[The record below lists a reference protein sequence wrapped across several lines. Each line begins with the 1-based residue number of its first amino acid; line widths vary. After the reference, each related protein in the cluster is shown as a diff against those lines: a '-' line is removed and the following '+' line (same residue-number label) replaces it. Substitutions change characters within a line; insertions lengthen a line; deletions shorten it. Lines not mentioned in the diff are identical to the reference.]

1 MEQDFKEENARVVQK
16 YERLLERLYV
26 AYQDERKKG
35 VIPREDSV
43 IYSKII
49 NGTRLVGEIKR
60 QIAISPNP

>member
-1 MEQDFKEENARVVQK
+1 MEQDSENARVVQK
-16 YERLLERLYV
+16 YERLLERLYI

-35 VIPREDSV
+35 VIPKEDSV

-60 QIAISPNP
+60 QIAISPYP